1 MQYPME
7 WMVGVV
13 RRLLNR
19 SLVYDILGT
28 FLISVGIVLAC
39 FLAVH
44 SVRGVVD
51 GWIVQQSS
59 YLLIASTPVFDLPPA
74 TPLPTPT
81 TTPLPTL
88 TPTPTPTPLPPL
100 PAIRLSIPAIDLNT
114 SIQEISPIEK
124 TTWNRE
130 TIFEWETTAF
140 SVGHYSTSGNPG
152 GGTNIVLT
160 GHNNISGE
168 VFRDLDK
175 LHPGDEVI
183 LFTEDSEFYYEV
195 QKVYTIP
202 YLGVETEGE
211 ATIQSLTAPQTSEM
225 VTMVSCWPYATSS
238 HRIIVIA
245 VPASDE
251 DENDN

>member
-1 MQYPME
+1 M
-7 WMVGVV
+7 
-13 RRLLNR
+13 
-19 SLVYDILGT
+19 S
-28 FLISVGIVLAC
+28 SAGIVLAC
-39 FLAVH
+39 FLGVH
-44 SVRGVVD
+44 MIRGIVD
-51 GWIVQQSS
+51 GWIIQQSN
-59 YLLIASTPVFDLPPA
+59 YLLIASTPIFYLPPA

-81 TTPLPTL
+81 TTPFPTPTPTL
-88 TPTPTPTPLPPL
+88 TPTPPPPL

-124 TTWNRE
+124 TTWNGE
-130 TIFEWETTAF
+130 KIFEWETTAF
-140 SVGHYSTSGNPG
+140 SVGHYKTSGNPG

-160 GHNNISGE
+160 GHNNILGE

-202 YLGVETEGE
+202 YLGVEAEGE
-211 ATIQSLTAPQTSEM
+211 STIQSLTAPQLSEM
-225 VTMVSCWPYATSS
+225 VTMISCWPYATSTS
-238 HRIIVIA
+238 RIIVIA
-245 VPASDE
+245 VPASDG